1 MSDTSKMSKKNLAI
15 MITSLC
21 LTVVAIVVAVVAVFA
36 ASTMTINS
44 TLSVSY
50 TPANT
55 VYAEVSSFYKTQTGS
70 KTTITSQSFNYSNL
84 NTTTG
89 TAMNASGIA
98 LTDSNTYV
106 VFGFSFKNTC
116 NVAQNPAAA
125 KLTVEV
131 TNNLDASNMTYV
143 VKYTTTALADSSLTY
158 DGVAGISSTDTTG
171 TTLSKMASGT
181 TGYMYVAV
189 KIQTGIKGSFG
200 TKSGASQ
207 TFLFTLTS
215 SAS

>member
-36 ASTMTINS
+36 ASSMTINS

-55 VYAEVSSFYKTQTGS
+55 VYAEVSSFYKTETGS
-70 KTTITSQSFNYSNL
+70 KTTITSQSFDYSNL

-89 TAMNASGIA
+89 TAMDKSGIP

-125 KLTVEV
+125 KLTVGV
-131 TNNLDASNMTYV
+131 TNNLTASNMTYAV
-143 VKYTTTALADSSLTY
+143 RFTTTALTSLTY
-158 DGVAGISSTDTTG
+158 EAVSALSATDTTG